1 MMDPMGPQGM
11 MGPGMGPEG
20 MIGGGMESIGGGMG
34 DPSLTD

>member
-1 MMDPMGPQGM
+1 MDPMGPQGM